1 MNLKK
6 KFGYR
11 IKELRIANNLTQEQL
26 SEKLD
31 MERSNLAKIEAGNH
45 FPNAE
50 NIEKLSNIFNISLSE
65 LFTFSH
71 FKEKNELISEIVTE
85 LEKFDLSK
93 VQYMYKSVL
102 NIKSVK
108 K

>member
-50 NIEKLSNIFNISLSE
+50 NIEKLSNIFNISLLNFL
-65 LFTFSH
+65 LFRI
-71 FKEKNELISEIVTE
+71 L
-85 LEKFDLSK
+85 
-93 VQYMYKSVL
+93 
-102 NIKSVK
+102 K
-108 K
+108 KKMSLFLK